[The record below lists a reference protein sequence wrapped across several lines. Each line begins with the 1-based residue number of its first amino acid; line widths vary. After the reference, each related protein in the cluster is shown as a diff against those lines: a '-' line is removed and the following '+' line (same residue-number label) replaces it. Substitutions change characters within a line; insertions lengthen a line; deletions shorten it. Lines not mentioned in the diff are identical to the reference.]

1 MQPREH
7 ILHLPGTIAK
17 TMRLLLQKSSSE
29 EQLILACKAGKRKA
43 QQELYEKYASRM
55 LAVCCRYTGN
65 QAEAEDV
72 MMNAFFKV
80 FTKMEQFQSQGSF
93 EGWIRRIMVN
103 EALSHIRK
111 YKNMSVEVDIE
122 KASRQPDIA
131 KVEQNLAAA
140 DLEAM
145 ISELPIGYRTV
156 FNMYAIEGYSHKE
169 ISEML
174 DISESTSKS
183 QLSRAR
189 SYLQKKLLTIEGK
202 VANYNS

>member
-1 MQPREH
+1 MQPKWRK
-7 ILHLPGTIAK
+7 LHLPDTIPNP
-17 TMRLLLQKSSSE
+17 MRLLLQKSSTE
-29 EQLILACKAGKRKA
+29 EQLIKDCKAGKSKA
-43 QQELYEKYASRM
+43 QRALYEKYASRM
-55 LAVCCRYTGN
+55 LALCFRYTGN
-65 QAEAEDV
+65 QPEAEDV

-80 FTKMEQFQSQGSF
+80 FTKIEQFQSQGSF

-103 EALSHIRK
+103 ESLSHIRK
-111 YKNMSVEVDIE
+111 HKNMSVEVDIE

-131 KVEQNLAAA
+131 KIEENIAAS
-140 DLEAM
+140 DLEEM
-145 ISELPIGYRTV
+145 ISQLPIGYRTV

-189 SYLQKKLLTIEGK
+189 IHLQKKLLTMDENA
-202 VANYNS
+202 VNYNR